1 MLSKHF
7 ALDFF
12 DQEGQVW
19 VLETD
24 ARRWNT
30 VVFDVWLN
38 VFVVWMRAGQRW
50 IVWMRLGIIPVQL
63 LLAPRNQI
71 AVALNY
77 VSGKVQVFPN
87 TQSYPLIKSNVACNF
102 RKSWA
107 MLDKNECGMTND
119 RPGAGQA
126 VNKLLV
132 FVEGRQ
138 HIKLFEVQG
147 WELSVKRRLATSA
160 LALR

>member
-1 MLSKHF
+1 
-7 ALDFF
+7 
-12 DQEGQVW
+12 
-19 VLETD
+19 
-24 ARRWNT
+24 
-30 VVFDVWLN
+30 
-38 VFVVWMRAGQRW
+38 
-50 IVWMRLGIIPVQL
+50 MRLGIIPVQL

-77 VSGKVQVFPN
+77 VSGKVQVLPHV
-87 TQSYPLIKSNVACNF
+87 QIYPLIKSNVACNF

-107 MLDKNECGMTND
+107 MLDKNECGMAND

-132 FVEGRQ
+132 FVEGRE

-147 WELSVKRRLATSA
+147 WELSVKRRLATST
-160 LALR
+160 LMLR